1 VGDKILVTY
10 GSWAGSTARAAE
22 IIGEVLRE
30 DGAQVD
36 VLPVKEVADLS
47 AYRAAVVGTAIRAG
61 QMHRAALAFL
71 KQQQGALSQMPV
83 AYFVVCLTMREDTE
97 ENRCTVDAYLN
108 PAREQAPQV
117 QPVDVG
123 LFAGA
128 LDLEKLGFLP
138 KLILKAMKAEEGDT
152 LDPDAIRTWAS
163 GLTTALV
170 RE

>member
-1 VGDKILVTY
+1 MGDKILVAY

-30 DGAQVD
+30 DGTAVD
-36 VLPVKEVADLS
+36 VLPAKEVTDLS

-71 KQQQGALSQMPV
+71 KEQQGALSQMPV

-128 LDLEKLGFLP
+128 LLFKKLGFLP
-138 KLILKAMKAEEGDT
+138 RLILKVMKAEEGDT

-163 GLTTALV
+163 GLRSALSAQ
-170 RE
+170 